1 MLWRP
6 RSNRIEKYKNIRETS
21 RALNNEII
29 KVIPKAVIDRTAKD
43 MRLLFKGVLV
53 LDSEDEIGFLF
64 DRIIY
69 DVPWD
74 GRSALEHFETES
86 DYQLSEMENEIFQA
100 MKNAYFSLF
109 EVVGSVPDECV
120 QLADLLSDN
129 QIELT
134 DLSMSISARKG
145 LLLAIRIL
153 EIQDIIMSTGS
164 GYPFQADQKDV
175 LISGVKPRQ
184 SARRSQRRRSARSK
198 DFSDPKNYS
207 LYFFRQY
214 RRSSTVKMIT
224 SEEF

>member
-1 MLWRP
+1 MLRRP
-6 RSNRIEKYKNIRETS
+6 RSNGIKEYKKLRETARS
-21 RALNNEII
+21 LNSKII
-29 KVIPKAVIDRTAKD
+29 KVVPKEVINQTAKD
-43 MRLLFKGVLV
+43 MNMLSGRTLV
-53 LDSEDEIGFLF
+53 LDSEDELSFLF

-69 DVPWD
+69 DVPCD
-74 GRSALEHFETES
+74 GKSTLEHFEIES
-86 DYQLSEMENEIFQA
+86 SSQLSEMEKEIIQA

-109 EVVGSVPDECV
+109 EVVGSVPGEYV

-134 DLSMSISARKG
+134 DLSMSTSARKG
-145 LLLAIRIL
+145 LLLATRIL
-153 EIQDIIMSTGS
+153 EIQDMIMSTGA
-164 GYPFQADQKDV
+164 GYPFQADQKDA

-184 SARRSQRRRSARSK
+184 AARRSQRRRSIRSK

-214 RRSSTVKMIT
+214 KRYSTVEMRT

>member
-1 MLWRP
+1 MLLRP
-6 RSNRIEKYKNIRETS
+6 QDNRAQKYRDIREAA
-21 RALNNEII
+21 RPLNSKII
-29 KVIPKAVIDRTAKD
+29 KVIPREVINRTAKD
-43 MRLLFKGVLV
+43 MNMLSRGILV
-53 LDSEDEIGFLF
+53 FDSENETNYLF

-74 GRSALEHFETES
+74 GKSAVEHFEAEDDS
-86 DYQLSEMENEIFQA
+86 QLSAMEKEILQA
-100 MKNAYFSLF
+100 MKNADFSLF
-109 EVVGSVPDECV
+109 EVVGSVPDEHV

-129 QIELT
+129 QIKLT

-153 EIQDIIMSTGS
+153 EIQDMIMSTGA

-175 LISGVKPRQ
+175 LISGVKSQ
-184 SARRSQRRRSARSK
+184 QATRRSQRRRSARSK

-207 LYFFRQY
+207 LYFFRQH